1 MKTSIDR
8 TGSAVI
14 TLPSDNEIRIER
26 KFNAPAEMVF
36 DVWTTADHVRNWW
49 GYPEHEM
56 TDCSIDL
63 RVGGTYRF
71 AAQVP
76 DFGEVAFHGVY
87 KEIERPDRLVATE
100 IYEAFPDT
108 ESVNTLTLEE
118 SDGVTTVTIVSTY
131 PSKEA
136 RDAVIESGMESGLQV
151 SLDRAEKIM
160 ADLQND
166 SVGPQ

>member
-26 KFNAPAEMVF
+26 KFDAPAELVF
-36 DVWTTADHVRNWW
+36 DVWTTEEHVRNWW

-76 DFGEVAFHGVY
+76 DFGEVAFNGIY
-87 KEIERPDRLVATE
+87 REIERPGRLVATE

-108 ESVNTLTLEE
+108 EGVNTLTLEE
-118 SDGVTTVTIVSTY
+118 HDGVTTMVIISSY
-131 PSKEA
+131 PDQQT
-136 RDAVIESGMESGLQV
+136 RDAVIESGMEHGLQV
-151 SLDRAEKIM
+151 SLDRADKIM
-160 ADLQND
+160 ADLQD
-166 SVGPQ
+166 DGEEA

>member
-14 TLPSDNEIRIER
+14 TLPSGNEISVER
-26 KFNAPAEMVF
+26 KFDAPAELVF
-36 DVWTTADHVRNWW
+36 DVWTTAEHVRNWW

-87 KEIERPDRLVATE
+87 KEIERPARLVATE
-100 IYEAFPDT
+100 IYEAFPET
-108 ESVNTLTLEE
+108 EGVNTLTLEE
-118 SDGVTTVTIVSTY
+118 KDGVTTMVIISSY
-131 PSKEA
+131 PDQA
-136 RDAVIESGMESGLQV
+136 TRDAVVGSGMEHGLQV

-160 ADLQND
+160 ADLQDGEDD
-166 SVGPQ
+166 S

>member
-8 TGSAVI
+8 SGSAVI
-14 TLPSDNEIRIER
+14 TLPSEKEIRIER
-26 KFNAPAEMVF
+26 KFDAPAELVF
-36 DVWTTADHVRNWW
+36 DVWTTAKHVRNWW

-63 RVGGTYRF
+63 HVGGSYRF

-76 DFGEVAFHGVY
+76 DFGEVAFTGVY

-100 IYEAFPDT
+100 IYEAFP
-108 ESVNTLTLEE
+108 EKEAVNTLTLDEE
-118 SDGVTTVTIVSTY
+118 EGVTTMIIVSAY
-131 PSKEA
+131 PDKQT
-136 RDAVIESGMESGLQV
+136 RDAVIESGMERGLQV

-160 ADLQND
+160 AELLEDGEET
-166 SVGPQ
+166 S